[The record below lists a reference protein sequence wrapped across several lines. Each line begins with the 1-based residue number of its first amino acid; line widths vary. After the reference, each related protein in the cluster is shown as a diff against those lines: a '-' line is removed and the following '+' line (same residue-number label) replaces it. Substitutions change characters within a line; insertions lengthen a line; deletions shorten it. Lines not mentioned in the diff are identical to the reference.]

1 MAILL
6 QHLKWHEQILHR
18 NVLNKKLTASFL
30 FTAGIKDFRDGY
42 HGWNGN

>member
-1 MAILL
+1 V
-6 QHLKWHEQILHR
+6 QHLKYR

-30 FTAGIKDFRDGY
+30 FTAGIKDFWDGY